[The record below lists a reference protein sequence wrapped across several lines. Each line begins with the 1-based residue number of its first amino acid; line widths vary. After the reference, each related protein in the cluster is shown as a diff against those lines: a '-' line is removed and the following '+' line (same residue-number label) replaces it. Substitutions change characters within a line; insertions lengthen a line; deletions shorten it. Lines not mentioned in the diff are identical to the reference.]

1 LVLRARK
8 PLRTGLL
15 AASLLFNP
23 TLVRID
29 VLRDAALSWH
39 IPAAAPLTRGARMY
53 MDAPRGSG
61 QLSAT
66 VRSIMRTNPR
76 LSGFD
81 ALQLAVRTLRAA
93 RAAGLDPGFLAAT
106 LLQESAFD
114 PAAVSWAGAVGIGQ
128 FMVPTADLYGLDPFA
143 PGPSIDAT
151 ARLLSSYVARYRGR
165 RSADPYALALAAYNA
180 GSAAVERYGGVPPYD
195 ETRAYIVDVRERWS
209 RIVRD
214 R

>member
-1 LVLRARK
+1 MQARK
-8 PLRTGLL
+8 PLRATLL
-15 AASLLFNP
+15 AASLVFNP
-23 TLVRID
+23 AWVRID

-53 MDAPRGSG
+53 MDAPLRSG

-81 ALQLAVRTLRAA
+81 ALVLAEHTLHAA
-93 RAAGLDPGFLAAT
+93 RANGIDPGFLAAT
-106 LLQESAFD
+106 LLEESAYD
-114 PAAVSWAGAVGIGQ
+114 PDAVSWAGAIGIGQ
-128 FMVPTADLYGLDPFA
+128 FMIGTADDYGINPFEPEA
-143 PGPSIDAT
+143 AIDAT
-151 ARLLSSYVARYRGR
+151 ARLLAGYLERYRG
-165 RSADPYALALAAYNA
+165 APDPFALALAAYNA
-180 GSAAVERYGGVPPYD
+180 GPAAVEKYDGVPPYA
-195 ETRAYIVDVRERWS
+195 ETIEYIADIRERWS

>member
-1 LVLRARK
+1 MRARK
-8 PLRTGLL
+8 PLRAALL
-15 AASLLFNP
+15 AVSLLFDP

-29 VLRDAALSWH
+29 VLRDAVLSWH
-39 IPAAAPLTRGARMY
+39 IPHAAPLTRGARLY

-76 LSGFD
+76 LAGFD
-81 ALQLAVRTLRAA
+81 ALALAARTLHAA
-93 RAAGLDPGFLAAT
+93 HAAGIDPGFLAAT

-114 PAAVSWAGAVGIGQ
+114 PRAVSWAGAVGIGQ
-128 FMVPTADLYGLDPFA
+128 FMISTADGYGFDPFA
-143 PGPSIDAT
+143 PGPAIDAT
-151 ARLLSSYVARYRGR
+151 AQLLGAYVAHYRRWG
-165 RSADPYALALAAYNA
+165 SGDPFALALAAYNA
-180 GSAAVERYGGVPPYD
+180 GPAAVDYYGGVPPYD
-195 ETRAYIVDVRERWS
+195 ETRAYIRDVRERWS